1 MSSNSSFSSCSLISI
16 LLGLSGRKGRL
27 LRKLLNLS
35 LIETAGFSVSA
46 DVSIVFSSMSI
57 FVLLSGS
64 FDSVVV
70 VEEEPREFGW
80 NLVLVLVLLL
90 KGFFLP
96 SVLKMEGLSLR
107 LFNNPSNVGLVET
120 S

>member
-1 MSSNSSFSSCSLISI
+1 MSSNLSFSSSSLFSI

-35 LIETAGFSVSA
+35 LIETTGFSVSA

-70 VEEEPREFGW
+70 VVVEEEPLEFGW

-107 LFNNPSNVGLVET
+107 L
-120 S
+120 